1 MSYGEYKF
9 GDFMKNYDVGGP
21 SDGLVGF
28 AEGFAAGFVPAY
40 AAANKAGADKELA
53 LAKLDKQAEIDAAE
67 AKAKTTSDYNEM
79 MKKAKNIVSTLQ
91 LPTGINPN
99 DAVMTAYTMLSGGI
113 SDNTVLT
120 QLSKAI
126 EDKTLVYSD
135 GSPTETAPTTTPEEA
150 PEGAPASPLDQEMN
164 EAFGD
169 QSAVQPAPE
178 AEPTVVSQDDTP
190 AETDGEPVQEA
201 SLGSEWAQRFVDRQE
216 ARINAASETQIAA
229 LDTQTDVTNPEG
241 LGGGSDSAAD
251 IVLADADGVAT
262 PSERTAATVR
272 TLKINPLAKT
282 AAAEEIEVNKIDDY
296 EKAMAAVVALT
307 GAAGQEDKLKRA
319 QFLLKQFTDTPKV
332 GDMNEQQL
340 DAFIRQTNSVDR
352 MPPEYKGIDPQ
363 VMNALRVQ
371 AIDFLE
377 DTRNKALPS
386 LSTTDPEELRGVQRD
401 IKAGRL
407 SNTSVVYRNQLA
419 QRIAALDL
427 KVEAERVAGLT
438 PEQAVQEAQRAFI
451 AGLAEDLSF
460 EEKKAAIETW
470 QNTEGQLLLSVM
482 RFTDKPD
489 APQEVN
495 SFEEAAIVELMASDT
510 YKNANRAVR
519 LDLIEQTKTFLSKQ
533 PEGSLTAAKYADMVA
548 NYTMMLS
555 SENPEERAAANKW
568 FETMAPS
575 LEAGLQAGA
584 RATTRPGDPKMFQI
598 QYTDTQGNTRRA
610 EAVQTDNGYQ
620 IVGGTGPE
628 AVIPQSNILSV
639 VSQEGQEY
647 INKQLSATRTER
659 TVQRGYMTSLID
671 LTNQAYALEQIAVND
686 PVVLTLVGSGTA
698 TLVTAKREAA
708 TIVDLITRTAEAAYI
723 DKPGDEGNAT
733 NLIQEALSKFMQTNG
748 VTEETANNYR
758 AFSAK
763 LTRFVFAA
771 GKALGQEGNGF
782 SNQDYRNILSSL
794 KAGNGIEAFVG
805 NLRSFVSERA
815 AFVDTGANS
824 LKSLEEII
832 DLEQRG
838 AVLGY
843 SAMTFDEYSKS
854 EFAPM
859 NYTEW
864 LNSPVPTDKPQSGAE
879 NTSPVS
885 GLNAKQF
892 EKIKLFVSRGI
903 SDERIKEALSA
914 YGITDVDAAMDA
926 IKNAGSQ

>member
-40 AAANKAGADKELA
+40 AASNKAAADKELA

-67 AKAKTTSDYNEM
+67 AAAKTTSEYNEM
-79 MKKAKNIVSTLQ
+79 MKKAKNIVSTLT
-91 LPTGINPN
+91 LPTGVNSN

-113 SDNTVLT
+113 SDNTVFT

-126 EDKTLVYSD
+126 EDGTLVYSD
-135 GSPTETAPTTTPEEA
+135 ESPTEETPPAAAE
-150 PEGAPASPLDQEMN
+150 PVPDDAPASPLDQEMN

-178 AEPTVVSQDDTP
+178 PAPTVVSQDDTP

-201 SLGSEWAQRFVDRQE
+201 SLGSGWAQRFVDRQE
-216 ARINAASETQIAA
+216 ARINAASETQVAA
-229 LDTQTDVTNPEG
+229 LDTQTDVTNPDG
-241 LGGGSDSAAD
+241 LGGGSSSAAD

-272 TLKINPLAKT
+272 TLRINPLAKT
-282 AAAEEIEVNKIDDY
+282 AAAEEIELNKIDDY

-307 GAAGQEDKLKRA
+307 GAAGQEDRLKRA
-319 QFLLKQFTDTPKV
+319 KFLLKQFTATPKV

-340 DAFIRQTNSVDR
+340 TAFIRQTNSVSS
-352 MPPEYKGIDPQ
+352 MPPEYKAIDAQ
-363 VMNALRVQ
+363 VMASLRVQ
-371 AIDFLE
+371 AADFLK

-401 IKAGRL
+401 ITTGRL
-407 SNTSVVYRNQLA
+407 TNVSVVYKNQLA
-419 QRIAALDL
+419 QRIAALDI
-427 KVEAERVAGLT
+427 KVEAERVAGLS
-438 PEQAVQEAQRAFI
+438 PEQTVQEAQRAFI
-451 AGLAEDLSF
+451 AGLSTDLSF
-460 EEKKAAIETW
+460 EEKEAAIQNW
-470 QNTEGQLLLSVM
+470 QATEGKLLLSVM

-489 APQEVN
+489 APQEIN
-495 SFEEAAIVELMASDT
+495 GFEEAAIVELMESDT
-510 YKNANRAVR
+510 YKNADGAAR
-519 LDLIEQTKTFLSKQ
+519 LDLIEQTKAFLSKQ

-548 NYTMMLS
+548 SYTLMLS

-584 RATTRPGDPKMFQI
+584 RATARPGDPKMFQI

-610 EAVQTDNGYQ
+610 EAVQTDSGYK

-628 AVIPQSNILSV
+628 AIIPQSNILQV

-671 LTNQAYALEQIAVND
+671 LTNQAFTLEKIAVND
-686 PVVLTLVGSGTA
+686 PVVLTLVGSGAA

-708 TIVDLITRTAEAAYI
+708 TIVDLITRTAEAAYM
-723 DKPGDEGNAT
+723 DKPGDEGNAS
-733 NLIQEALSKFMQTNG
+733 NLIQKALSKFMETNE
-748 VTEETANNYR
+748 VTGETADNYR

-794 KAGNGIEAFVG
+794 KAGNGLEAFVR

-815 AFVDTGANS
+815 TFVDTGANS
-824 LKSLEEII
+824 LKSIEEII
-832 DLEQRG
+832 DLQQRG
-838 AVLGY
+838 ATLGY
-843 SAMTFDEYSKS
+843 GAMTFDEYSNS

-864 LNSPVPTDKPQSGAE
+864 LASPIPKAKSQSGSE
-879 NTSPVS
+879 NTGPASLTQGEDGIFRLTPS
-885 GLNAKQF
+885 GDNP
-892 EKIKLFVSRGI
+892 
-903 SDERIKEALSA
+903 
-914 YGITDVDAAMDA
+914 
-926 IKNAGSQ
+926 